1 MKSAALLLCL
11 VFAVSASAQRN
22 GGAYFARFPFDRWAA
37 ENAKPGIHWNVEL
50 ESARLSP
57 HQRLLSTIR
66 IHVEGSELKSRPG
79 GQIIAFLR
87 IEDAAGGRYQMAHT
101 SSVRRLNK
109 GDKYDRLTVTFTAF
123 FRPGD
128 YTVSLAVCD
137 PMTLDHSFARRSY
150 RVAPLKSDPL
160 PDAWRDLPA
169 VEFTQPD
176 APPYSWYQPQL
187 RSVVRLPV
195 ANGKPVRIELLVNL
209 TPSDL
214 GSLAEFRSNMQV
226 IVPSMK
232 VLMGLDPADGS
243 VGLSIAD
250 LNLQKMVYEQ
260 PELRIANIGR
270 GAMPGR
276 GEWPRLRPVLA
287 DFSPAKVDAKTLAG
301 ERRMLGFFSGEVSR
315 LLAPADPPRV
325 LIVLSAPVYF
335 TKQETAPPPE
345 LPPDPHRH
353 VFYICY
359 TRPPHFTPGELIWQ
373 ELPDRIRPG
382 QSYSFADDIE
392 RILRPRGARIFRV
405 YRPEDFRKALAA
417 ILNEISAI

>member
-1 MKSAALLLCL
+1 
-11 VFAVSASAQRN
+11 
-22 GGAYFARFPFDRWAA
+22 
-37 ENAKPGIHWNVEL
+37 
-50 ESARLSP
+50 
-57 HQRLLSTIR
+57 
-66 IHVEGSELKSRPG
+66 
-79 GQIIAFLR
+79 
-87 IEDAAGGRYQMAHT
+87 
-101 SSVRRLNK
+101 
-109 GDKYDRLTVTFTAF
+109 
-123 FRPGD
+123 
-128 YTVSLAVCD
+128 
-137 PMTLDHSFARRSY
+137 
-150 RVAPLKSDPL
+150 VAPLKSDPL

-195 ANGKPVRIELLVNL
+195 ANEKPVRIELLVNL